1 MVKNLSK
8 FINIFTSKKLKSILV
23 VILVAS
29 IGTYLLVGSHAASPY
44 SSITADSGVLSDG
57 AIKQTCSGSAD
68 GNCVLFNGSTTT
80 NSPVLQGLN
89 DIGGWNSSFATTFT
103 NAGIKGDRI
112 AFLLENGTNAQ
123 YETQATDQSY
133 GIDTLMANL
142 DVSNSVS
149 LSCKAMPNNCVTP
162 SAYANWA
169 YSVIKL
175 SPSLKY
181 WDVMNE
187 AYYKGYSNG
196 VFAADPVD
204 YGADYMAL
212 YNMVE
217 GKDSGIAAIPGQVL
231 MFNDF
236 GDYCYTNG
244 VTEPNNSCTE
254 PGNYFSADA
263 TGGGW
268 LHDAVAANNGL
279 AAAIASE
286 ALSVHPYGDA
296 DKPTTQAMWDNDG
309 QDENSPYS
317 VGTPNPYNQGSAC
330 STGCDDEIIAKEY
343 LGSIP
348 PIYVTEYGVQD
359 TGIATPDCSTGQG
372 EEAYQLTEAGNV
384 FLSDPN
390 IKGIWWYSALDTDGP
405 YGIMNGTPPNV
416 SARPAFTALVQEEN
430 GKSNNTPSCNG

>member
-1 MVKNLSK
+1 MPKNISK
-8 FINIFTSKKLKSILV
+8 LINSFTSKQLLSLLV
-23 VILVAS
+23 VIIVAAL
-29 IGTYLLVGSHAASPY
+29 GTYLLVGSHAATPY
-44 SSITADSGVLSDG
+44 DSITADSGTVSNG
-57 AIKQTCSGSAD
+57 ATKQTCSGSTD
-68 GNCVLFNGSTTT
+68 GNCVVFNGSAAN
-80 NSPVLQGLN
+80 NSPVMQGVN
-89 DIGGWNSSFATTFT
+89 DIGGWGSSFAKTFT
-103 NAGIKGDRI
+103 NAGFHGDRI
-112 AFLLENGTNAQ
+112 AFLLANGTNAQ

-133 GIDTLMANL
+133 GINTLMANL
-142 DVSNSVS
+142 DVTTSIS

-169 YSVIKL
+169 YSVIKI

-187 AYYKGYSNG
+187 AYYKGYTNG

-204 YGADYMAL
+204 YGADYLAL

-244 VTEPNNSCTE
+244 VTEPNNSCTST
-254 PGNYFSADA
+254 GNHFSADA

-268 LHDAVAANNGL
+268 LHDAVAANPGL

-286 ALSVHPYGDA
+286 ALSVHPYGNA

-317 VGTPNPYNQGSAC
+317 VGTPNPYNKGSAC
-330 STGCDDEIIAKEY
+330 SSGCDNELIAKKN
-343 LGSIP
+343 
-348 PIYVTEYGVQD
+348 T
-359 TGIATPDCSTGQG
+359 
-372 EEAYQLTEAGNV
+372 
-384 FLSDPN
+384 
-390 IKGIWWYSALDTDGP
+390 SAP
-405 YGIMNGTPPNV
+405 FPQYM
-416 SARPAFTALVQEEN
+416 
-430 GKSNNTPSCNG
+430 